1 MAREDL
7 LVAAAVSDCWVLFS
21 STQSAEL
28 FFPQLEVC
36 VYLLDF
42 SLSPVKLP
50 IFIIAL
56 FTSVQSTKAFPLILS
71 QGKIANL
78 FWHAI

>member
-1 MAREDL
+1 M
-7 LVAAAVSDCWVLFS
+7 
-21 STQSAEL
+21 
-28 FFPQLEVC
+28 
-36 VYLLDF
+36 LDF

-71 QGKIANL
+71 QGKIANV
-78 FWHAI
+78 F